1 MKVYELDAKR
11 SLLSKKLTV
20 DQVFSHQDLPSPLA
34 STILQGSELYLNLR
48 PLKTLEAAPITGEP
62 ATTEDT
68 VSAAQVDVTSPPP
81 RAPNSGSVL
90 LRHMLSQAAI
100 RARAVEPAKSGSP
113 EDKLAAADHFNSV
126 PPSSHLFPRLAGAVP
141 PGALAK
147 TSLNLMSFGNDM
159 THAQVAGHFQAWGLQ
174 PASANTAADDVFK
187 LLDNHGVSSVLA
199 GVTVGSAVVA
209 FLAVVKPTMATGTKI
224 AIGCAASL
232 VFGLL
237 FYFLSSRP
245 NHFEGKWVASPSE
258 AHYQSGPAPQAS
270 TCTFATAG
278 TRLTISEDD
287 IFADGKVRHLLYTL
301 DADGF
306 DHKVAPETGA
316 DKARAS
322 LNDFGKKLDVTYKLR
337 GKEVRHETR
346 ELSADHKE
354 MAVTEVELGSGK
366 TFIDTSIYEK
376 K

>member
-48 PLKTLEAAPITGEP
+48 PLKTLTAAPLGGESAP
-62 ATTEDT
+62 AATEDA
-68 VSAAQVDVTSPPP
+68 VSAAQVDVASPP
-81 RAPNSGSVL
+81 PNSGSVV
-90 LRHMLSQAAI
+90 LRHMLAQATL
-100 RARAVEPAKSGSP
+100 RTRAVEPAKSSRP
-113 EDKLAAADHFNSV
+113 DDKLAAADHSNS
-126 PPSSHLFPRLAGAVP
+126 PAPSASHLVPRLAGAVP

-147 TSLNLMSFGNDM
+147 TSLNLMSFGQDM
-159 THAQVAGHFQAWGLQ
+159 THTQVAGHFQAWGLQ

-209 FLAVVKPTMATGTKI
+209 FLAVVKPTMATGTRI
-224 AIGCAASL
+224 AIWCATSL

-237 FYFLSSRP
+237 FYFFSSRP
-245 NHFEGKWVASPSE
+245 NHFEGKWVSSPSE

-270 TCTFATAG
+270 TFTFATAG

-322 LNDFGKKLDVTYKLR
+322 LKDFGKRLEVNYKLK
-337 GKEVRHETR
+337 GTEVRHETL

-354 MAVTEVELGSGK
+354 MTVTEVELVSGK
-366 TFIDTSIYEK
+366 TMTNKSVYEK